1 MMIQILESAHL
12 WRPGFSLANFS
23 RMGPC
28 VLWLAAAAAG
38 FSQQPPQPA
47 LTAASPSDP
56 FAMDLDISAKVLS
69 LAQSGKR

>member
-1 MMIQILESAHL
+1 
-12 WRPGFSLANFS
+12 
-23 RMGPC
+23 MGPC